1 MDCCF
6 RVGFEGIR
14 LPPVFLF
21 IILKEEK
28 AIWKTPLCK
37 VHASVQGTSPEQRR
51 YAVLLWA
58 LEFYFALFRCRWL
71 RFTCLCFEV
80 LGYCV
85 HGATAIGPLFRS
97 GCRRFTC
104 LRFQVI
110 GYGVHGAT
118 AIGNQEGEG
127 WKLEGARMK
136 CQEAT
141 RSCLCQTGASG
152 S

>member
-1 MDCCF
+1 M
-6 RVGFEGIR
+6 GFEGIR
-14 LPPVFLF
+14 LPPVFPF

-71 RFTCLCFEV
+71 RFTCL
-80 LGYCV
+80 
-85 HGATAIGPLFRS
+85 
-97 GCRRFTC
+97 
-104 LRFQVI
+104 RFQVI